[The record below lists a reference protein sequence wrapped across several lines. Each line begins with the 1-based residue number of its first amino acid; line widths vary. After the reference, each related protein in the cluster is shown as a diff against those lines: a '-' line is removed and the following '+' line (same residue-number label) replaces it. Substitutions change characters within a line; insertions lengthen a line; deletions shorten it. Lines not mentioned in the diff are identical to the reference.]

1 VDTAGFVRDTWSAVA
16 RGDLDAMEAA
26 LAPDAQWRAVEDG
39 PWNCHSRGEILEV
52 MRGNLARGLEGEIDE
67 VLSAGDH
74 TVVAF
79 RPARSWNGAWPLDG
93 GIRYVVLTVRDGLI
107 AEMKGCADRAAARQ
121 YAGIA

>member
-1 VDTAGFVRDTWSAVA
+1 VDYTSLVRDTWSAVA

-39 PWNCHSRGEILEV
+39 PWNCHSRAEILEV
-52 MRGNLARGLEGEIDE
+52 MRGNLARGLDGEIDE
-67 VLSAGDH
+67 VLSAGDR

-79 RPARSWNGAWPLDG
+79 RPQRSWQGSWPLDG

-107 AEMKGCADRAAARQ
+107 GEMKGCADRAAALQ